1 MAVAET
7 ASGRRPGAVS
17 FECYTSASMYR
28 SMYSSVLQRR
38 RRFHRLGITAA
49 VTAMAI
55 GAVVIAVGA
64 VRLQLWEVQN
74 DVLAIIVGFS
84 VVALGAVCIAIY
96 GVVRAIGWIIE
107 GFAS

>member
-1 MAVAET
+1 
-7 ASGRRPGAVS
+7 
-17 FECYTSASMYR
+17 
-28 SMYSSVLQRR
+28 
-38 RRFHRLGITAA
+38 
-49 VTAMAI
+49 MAI

>member
-1 MAVAET
+1 
-7 ASGRRPGAVS
+7 
-17 FECYTSASMYR
+17 
-28 SMYSSVLQRR
+28 MYSSVLRR
-38 RRFHRLGITAA
+38 RHRFHRLGITAA

-55 GAVVIAVGA
+55 GAAVIAVGV

-84 VVALGAVCIAIY
+84 IVALGAVCIAIY

>member
-1 MAVAET
+1 
-7 ASGRRPGAVS
+7 
-17 FECYTSASMYR
+17 MYR
-28 SMYSSVLQRR
+28 GMYSSVLRRR
-38 RRFHRLGITAA
+38 RRFHRLGITSA

-55 GAVVIAVGA
+55 GAAVIAVGV

-84 VVALGAVCIAIY
+84 VVTLGAACIAIY